1 MRQIVLYTR
10 LGCRLC
16 DDVKRRLDFVA
27 SELRFSINEINI
39 EDDPELRVRYG
50 HDIPVV
56 MVGEE
61 EAFRHNFDDVR
72 LRQLLG
78 AN

>member
-1 MRQIVLYTR
+1 MLQIILYTR

-16 DDVKRRLDFVA
+16 DDVKHQLDFVA
-27 SELRFSINEINI
+27 RELKFYINEINI

-56 MVGEE
+56 MVRGKEGC
-61 EAFRHNFDDVR
+61 RRNFDGAR

-78 AN
+78 ET